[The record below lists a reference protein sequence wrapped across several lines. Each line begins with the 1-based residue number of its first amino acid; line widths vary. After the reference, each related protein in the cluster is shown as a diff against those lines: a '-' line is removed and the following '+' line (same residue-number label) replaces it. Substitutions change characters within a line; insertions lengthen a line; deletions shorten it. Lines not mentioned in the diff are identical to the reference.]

1 MRCEQS
7 GGEGR
12 AGAPL
17 KGQQTDFDLYPLW
30 EEEPVDG
37 QEDQG
42 DGIMDVV
49 RVQTLLLRSNY
60 CRLLLKYSIQ
70 PVYLYSYCSS
80 SSG

>member
-1 MRCEQS
+1 M
-7 GGEGR
+7 
-12 AGAPL
+12 APL
-17 KGQQTDFDLYPLW
+17 KGQQTDFDLDPLW
-30 EEEPVDG
+30 EEESVDG

-49 RVQTLLLRSNY
+49 RVQILLLRSNS
-60 CRLLLKYSIQ
+60 CRLLPKYSIQ

>member
-1 MRCEQS
+1 MV
-7 GGEGR
+7 GGGG

-17 KGQQTDFDLYPLW
+17 KGQQTDLDPLW

-60 CRLLLKYSIQ
+60 CRLLPKYSIQ

-80 SSG
+80 FSG